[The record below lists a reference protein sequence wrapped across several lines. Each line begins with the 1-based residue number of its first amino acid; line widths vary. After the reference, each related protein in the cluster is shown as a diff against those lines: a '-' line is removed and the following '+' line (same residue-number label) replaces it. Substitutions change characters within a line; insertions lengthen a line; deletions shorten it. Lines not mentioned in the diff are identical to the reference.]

1 MLDVHKSVV
10 DTVNKF
16 LADTGMSPTRL
27 GVAAC
32 ADGHL
37 VRELRAGR
45 ITLNRIQVVM
55 RYIANY
61 RQPVSATTD

>member
-10 DTVNKF
+10 EIVDKF
-16 LADTGMSPTRL
+16 LVDTGMSPSRL
-27 GVAAC
+27 GRDVA

-45 ITLNRIQVVM
+45 ITLNRIQAVM
-55 RYIANY
+55 RFIADYN
-61 RQPVSATTD
+61 QQGQAPAD

>member
-10 DTVNKF
+10 DTVDQF
-16 LADTGMSPTRL
+16 LADTGMAPSRL
-27 GVAAC
+27 GMEVA

-45 ITLNRIQVVM
+45 ITLARILAVM
-55 RYIANY
+55 RFITDY
-61 RQPVSATTD
+61 RQPVPAATD